1 MITSELPT
9 GSGSG
14 LGPHPGLDRTDLKI
28 PHIMAFTLDSSDFMR
43 DFNTKNPKTPTKQH
57 KTAKTTLSQ
66 LFMSSPDLLGS
77 QNTMKP
83 AQRTILKSKKRKIT
97 ASPMLE
103 QLSSDNQ
110 DSQDNQSSDRLLQQ
124 VRKHLK
130 QALQQLTNPTVQL
143 ELENSIKSLDQA
155 RFFANL
161 DSLKQPEEVFHEKP
175 DVQEQLDDFKKE
187 VNSKLDQVL
196 QQVSQ
201 TKAQTAEKPTFVF
214 TQSPKTNTTT
224 SRQST
229 LANTAKPATY
239 ASVASNKEQNS
250 QKPWTTVQKKTTKPK
265 VVEKP
270 ISFRERRLVMKPKT
284 PTTTINAIDM
294 RNKVNNALKTAKID
308 NLLVSTV
315 AISQSGASIVFT
327 TSEGTA
333 EDLLKHQ
340 HVWNSLFD
348 FTEIKKDEKWYK
360 IVAHGIPTAIF
371 NIKEGMQLVKDE
383 VEIFNKDIK
392 LAILPH

>member
-1 MITSELPT
+1 MITSELST
-9 GSGSG
+9 ESESEFE
-14 LGPHPGLDRTDLKI
+14 LYSELNRMNLKI
-28 PHIMAFTLDSSDFMR
+28 SHIMTFTLNFSDFMR
-43 DFNTKNPKTPTKQH
+43 NFNTKNLKTPTKQH
-57 KTAKTTLSQ
+57 KTAKTTLPQ
-66 LFMSSPDLLGS
+66 LFMSSPDLLGF
-77 QNTMKP
+77 QNTMKS
-83 AQRTILKSKKRKIT
+83 AQRTILKSKKQKT
-97 ASPMLE
+97 TTSPMLE
-103 QLSSDNQ
+103 QLSSDKE

-130 QALQQLTNPTVQL
+130 QALQQFTNSTVQL

-155 RFFANL
+155 RFIANL
-161 DSLKQPEEVFHEKP
+161 DSLKQPEKAFHKKP

-201 TKAQTAEKPTFVF
+201 TKAQTTEKPTFVF

-250 QKPWTTVQKKTTKPK
+250 QKPWTTVQKKTIKPK

-270 ISFRERRLVMKPKT
+270 ISFRERHLVMKPKT
-284 PTTTINAIDM
+284 PTTTLNAIDM
-294 RNKVNNALKTAKID
+294 RNKVNNALKTAKIA

-327 TSEGTA
+327 TSEDTA

-348 FTEIKKDEKWYK
+348 FTEIKKDKKWYK

-371 NIKEGMQLVKDE
+371 NTKEGMQLVKDE
-383 VEIFNKDIK
+383 VETFNKDIK